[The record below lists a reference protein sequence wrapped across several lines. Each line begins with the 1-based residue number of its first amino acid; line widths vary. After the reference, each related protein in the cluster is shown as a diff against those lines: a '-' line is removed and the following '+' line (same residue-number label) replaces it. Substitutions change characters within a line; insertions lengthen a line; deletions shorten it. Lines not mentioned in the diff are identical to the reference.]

1 MENLE
6 QLGTVAL
13 LDSST
18 QKELLFVAAETVNEW
33 RYKEDSFHE
42 QSRFFFKFKDWYRG
56 ID

>member
-18 QKELLFVAAETVNEW
+18 QKELLFVAAETVNE
-33 RYKEDSFHE
+33 
-42 QSRFFFKFKDWYRG
+42 
-56 ID
+56 

>member
-6 QLGTVAL
+6 QLGAVAL